1 MIIVSDTSILSGLL
15 LIDRIELLGA
25 IYNEVIIPKV
35 VLDELLVLKEFGY
48 EVASIQKATWLKI
61 AEPSNKELE
70 ENLRVVLDKG

>member
-15 LIDRIELLGA
+15 LINRLELLGA